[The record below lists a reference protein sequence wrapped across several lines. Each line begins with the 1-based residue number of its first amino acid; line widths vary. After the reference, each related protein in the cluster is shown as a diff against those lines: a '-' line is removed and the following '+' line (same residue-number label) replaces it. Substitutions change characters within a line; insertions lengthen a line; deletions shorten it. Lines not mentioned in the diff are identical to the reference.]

1 MKNKNLSISI
11 VAVGLLLVSFKL
23 VDDIITRL
31 GIQHQNAQ
39 WHIIRNLIGSFDTG
53 PMELGVEGG
62 DPNSIYRQ
70 TQSFRIPTA
79 RLLPNIIAGD
89 KAAAAKE
96 LCEYVKKYVNSVEF
110 AAEYTKLRESAIP
123 LTDRGMSLADL
134 KRNSEVFRLNIKNYP
149 NDTKYVVEQ
158 QKQLDENEKRVIA
171 LQEAA
176 KKPFQGKDAW
186 EKMYPAD
193 PAVMVKKRLQEY
205 LQLAATVDFTAKL
218 TDPDKYKVKK
228 FVNPAYEKK
237 SLKWKAIYRA
247 GKEVNDAVTAFVKE
261 WLKGEIISPEK
272 IEMNDKNAATNNTS
286 GSSAKPTSAASTTT
300 TTASANT
307 GSTPAAANS
316 RAGQTTTP
324 TTPAEPEQSTEK
336 KSGVKKLKD
345 RIGGIIRN

>member
-11 VAVGLLLVSFKL
+11 VAICLLLISFKL
-23 VDDIITRL
+23 ADDIITRL
-31 GIQHQNAQ
+31 GMQHQNAQ

-149 NDTKYVVEQ
+149 NDIKYVAEQ
-158 QKQLDENEKRVIA
+158 QKQLDENEKRVTA

-228 FVNPAYEKK
+228 FANPAYEKK

-261 WLKGEIISPEK
+261 WLKGEIIAKEK
-272 IEMNDKNAATNNTS
+272 
-286 GSSAKPTSAASTTT
+286 TTMAVT
-300 TTASANT
+300 
-307 GSTPAAANS
+307 TPAANTPPPTAATKPAS
-316 RAGQTTTP
+316 QSEPVAGSGPVVTSLESAP
-324 TTPAEPEQSTEK
+324 TEK
-336 KSGVKKLKD
+336 KQSGSKLKD
-345 RIGGIIRN
+345 KLKSIIRN